1 MQYDCFADEIAI
13 DFPSV
18 GHVVDRMRH
27 AFLGEPEDDAMLAA
41 EVCVSSREASGG
53 LVVPLEVPVRGT
65 CQACGG
71 RGEVWT
77 ERCDPCRGTGDTL
90 FQHPVRL
97 TVPAGVADGARFR
110 FRVRSPH
117 APSVRVEVRIA
128 VRSSAA

>member
-1 MQYDCFADEIAI
+1 MHECFADEIAI

-18 GHVVDRMRH
+18 GRVVDRMRR
-27 AFLGEPEDDAMLAA
+27 AFLGEADEDATLAA
-41 EVCVSSREASGG
+41 EVCVSSSEALGG
-53 LVVPLEVPVRGT
+53 LIVPLEVPVRGT
-65 CQACGG
+65 CPACGG
-71 RGEVWT
+71 RGEVWP
-77 ERCDPCRGTGDTL
+77 ERCGDCRGTGDAL

-97 TVPAGVADGARFR
+97 TLPAGVADGTRFR

>member
-1 MQYDCFADEIAI
+1 MPYECFADEIAI
-13 DFPSV
+13 DFPSL

-27 AFLGEPEDDAMLAA
+27 AFLGEADDDATLAA

-53 LVVPLEVPVRGT
+53 LVVPLHVPVRGT
-65 CQACGG
+65 CPACGG
-71 RGEVWT
+71 RGESWT
-77 ERCDPCRGTGDTL
+77 DRCEPCGGSGDAL

-110 FRVRSPH
+110 FRIRSPH
-117 APSVRVEVRIA
+117 AASVRVEVRIA